1 MPTRPSAV
9 PQSDKDVPRIVLEW
23 ARHHVDAFIAD
34 DDVEEVRF
42 ESDYD
47 GRPLTAITRRGLHE
61 EARRRGLK
69 ARSVDLDGNGGE
81 RGVVVWR
88 RGRSGTHDDED
99 DEDVAERRRVT
110 STTAAGA
117 PTAGG
122 KRLKTGDNVD
132 DSDEDEDTQRWAE
145 MCGYEDM
152 RGAPFDLYAELKIA
166 KRENGEYA
174 GGATRARAC
183 YHRESAK
190 WHPDNLFTT
199 RSRDA
204 STFSNRCGFCDECQC
219 VLRFGRWYRS
229 NEEGEFGGR
238 DYCSTCVSISKRV
251 IPGREWDKQ
260 RNTGPLVVEG
270 EHIVIQT
277 MDDLGE
283 DRGTYESQIDRGST
297 KAAAAC
303 RKLQRLGVAFIVFKD
318 AEKFRIYRE
327 HGYEGLVK
335 AEKFA
340 ENDVFDLD
348 GFSIYD
354 AFFAGEDEED
364 RQYLLLCPEAE
375 SDDEMEANVDAMHV
389 STRSNDSGSDDDED
403 EDPDDEVEAMLAR
416 ERALLEE
423 SRLQRKP
430 VGDNAVNSADDFP
443 LPPLAVR
450 TAACE
455 AANAMKNDRNASLAI
470 DGDVWTEMSSR
481 LNAQNS

>member
-1 MPTRPSAV
+1 MPARPSAV
-9 PQSDKDVPRIVLEW
+9 PQSDKDLPRIVVEW

-47 GRPLTAITRRGLHE
+47 GRALTAITRRGLHE

-69 ARSVDLDGNGGE
+69 ARSVDLNGNGDE
-81 RGVVVWR
+81 RGVVIWR
-88 RGRSGTHDDED
+88 RGRSETDED
-99 DEDVAERRRVT
+99 EGDEDAAEKRRLT
-110 STTAAGA
+110 SMTAARA

-122 KRLKTGDNVD
+122 KRLKTGENVD
-132 DSDEDEDTQRWAE
+132 DSDDDDDAQRWAE

-174 GGATRARAC
+174 GGAARSRAC

-190 WHPDNLFTT
+190 WHPDNLLTT

-204 STFSNRCGFCDECQC
+204 SNVSNRCGFCDECQC

-229 NEEGEFGGR
+229 NEEGEFGGGR
-238 DYCSTCVSISKRV
+238 DYCSTCVSISQRV
-251 IPGREWDKQ
+251 IPGREWDTKH
-260 RNTGPLVVEG
+260 NTGPLVVEG
-270 EHIVIQT
+270 EHIVVRT
-277 MDDLGE
+277 LDDLGA
-283 DRGTYESQIDRGST
+283 DRETYESQIDRGST

-303 RKLQRLGVAFIVFKD
+303 RKLQRLGVAFAVFKD

-375 SDDEMEANVDAMHV
+375 SDDETEANVDAMHA
-389 STRSNDSGSDDDED
+389 STRSNDSGSDENDED

-423 SRLQRKP
+423 SAPRRRD
-430 VGDNAVNSADDFP
+430 GAVDSADDFP

-450 TAACE
+450 AAACE
-455 AANAMKNDRNASLAI
+455 TANAIKNDRNASLAA